1 MLELNRPRVM
11 GIVNVTPDSFS
22 DGGKFIARDAAITH
36 ARRLIEDGADILD
49 IGGESTRP
57 GATAASLE
65 EELDRV
71 MPVLEAVV
79 NDGIPVS
86 IDTQKTAVMVE
97 AIRAGASMINDVNAL
112 LAPGAIDMCAA
123 SNVAVCLM
131 HKQGLPETMQ
141 AAPSYVDVVGEVT
154 AFLVARIKACLDAG
168 IARDRIVID
177 PGFGFGKTVEHN
189 FRLLRELNAL
199 VALGYPVLAGF
210 SRKASLGIITGRA
223 ADDRLAA
230 SIATA
235 LLCAQNG
242 ATILRVH
249 DVRETV
255 DALKVLMAAR
265 CSPHT

>member
-1 MLELNRPRVM
+1 M
-11 GIVNVTPDSFS
+11 
-22 DGGKFIARDAAITH
+22 AA
-36 ARRLIEDGADILD
+36 
-49 IGGESTRP
+49 
-57 GATAASLE
+57 
-65 EELDRV
+65 
-71 MPVLEAVV
+71 
-79 NDGIPVS
+79 
-86 IDTQKTAVMVE
+86 
-97 AIRAGASMINDVNAL
+97 AIRAGASMINDINAL
-112 LAPGAIDMCAA
+112 LAPGAVKLCAA

-131 HKQGLPETMQ
+131 HKQGLPATMQ
-141 AAPSYVDVVGEVT
+141 AAPTYTDVVTEVK
-154 AFLVARIKACLDAG
+154 AFLESRIKTCLDAG

-189 FRLLRELNAL
+189 FRLLREMNAL
-199 VALGYPVLAGF
+199 VALGYPLLAGF

-230 SIATA
+230 SIAVA

-265 CSPHT
+265 NESTLQV